1 MFAKFKVTLAA
12 VLVFGSASAVL
23 ADRYDGNAMTQHNTA
38 RAQHAAPAV
47 LFEGRNAA
55 VNSGTYLT
63 PGSIEEQRWFDRA
76 SSPKND

>member
-1 MFAKFKVTLAA
+1 MFAKTKMTLAA
-12 VLVFGSASAVL
+12 VLVFSSASAVL
-23 ADRYDGNAMTQHNTA
+23 AGSHDGKAMIRHNSA
-38 RAQHAAPAV
+38 RVQKAVPAV

-55 VNSGTYLT
+55 VNPGMYLT